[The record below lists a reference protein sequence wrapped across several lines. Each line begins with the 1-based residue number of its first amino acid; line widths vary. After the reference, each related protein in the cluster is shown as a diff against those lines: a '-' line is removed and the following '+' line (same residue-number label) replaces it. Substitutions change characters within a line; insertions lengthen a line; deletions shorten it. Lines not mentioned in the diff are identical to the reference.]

1 MVKIMIED
9 SQQRIYDEQ
18 ITAVVHGFMQ
28 VWNKFEAMLA
38 KELAQIQNRLN
49 GLQPGKEPHT
59 ISNHELFYRV
69 SNTLYQKGNLTMG
82 ELSSALSVPLSTAT
96 RIVDWLV
103 DNGYAQRLS
112 DLEDRRVVRVALTD
126 IGQEMHQTIE
136 SYIRQRVQQILSCLT
151 LEERAILLTL
161 VGKVVSALRGLVR

>member
-1 MVKIMIED
+1 MAED
-9 SQQRIYDEQ
+9 NQQKLYDEQ
-18 ITAVVHGFMQ
+18 ITAVVHGFTQ
-28 VWNKFEAMLA
+28 IWNKFEVMLD
-38 KELAQIQNRLN
+38 KELDQMQERLN
-49 GLQPGKEPHT
+49 GIQPGKEPHT

-69 SNTLYQKGNLTMG
+69 SNSIQQKGNLTMG

-112 DLEDRRVVRVALTD
+112 DQEDRRVVRVALTD
-126 IGQEMHQTIE
+126 VGREMHTIID

-151 LEERAILLTL
+151 FEERATLLTL
-161 VGKVVSALRGLVR
+161 VGKVVATLKEIAG